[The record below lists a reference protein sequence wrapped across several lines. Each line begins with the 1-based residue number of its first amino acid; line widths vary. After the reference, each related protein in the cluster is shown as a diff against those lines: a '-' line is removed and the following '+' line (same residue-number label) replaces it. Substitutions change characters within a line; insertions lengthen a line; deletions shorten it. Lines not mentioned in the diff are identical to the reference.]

1 MSVFLTS
8 PTESAPFHKS
18 TKHSTIDMSF
28 SQQIKISRARAA
40 RYKHVA
46 IVLIALGCSL
56 IALSTLA
63 QRTLTLHEAIMIAQA
78 SSPSIKKSKLN
89 LYGNQR
95 SLDAQ
100 RAALKSRFA
109 LDITPFDYNRNR
121 SFNDLF
127 STWNTNED
135 YK

>member
-1 MSVFLTS
+1 MAV
-8 PTESAPFHKS
+8 
-18 TKHSTIDMSF
+18 
-28 SQQIKISRARAA
+28 
-40 RYKHVA
+40 
-46 IVLIALGCSL
+46 VLFACCVND
-56 IALSTLA
+56 ATVMA
-63 QRTLTLHEAIMIAQA
+63 QRTLSLDEAIKIAQT
-78 SSPSIKKSKLN
+78 SSPAIKKSMLN

-100 RAALKSRFA
+100 RASLKSRFA

-135 YK
+135 YNSFANFSVSQPIVATDG